1 MKIHKLDELSTQLI
15 QPTVQVRV
23 SHLWEAVY
31 DGKTLHLDMI
41 LIDDKNNDIWAQ
53 MPRTLEKMFKS
64 KIQEQKVYI
73 MEKFKV
79 MPATGGY
86 RPVQNKLIIQF
97 TSSTVVQEIPE
108 MRSIPKYKFSFPTEA
123 YVNSHIDQS
132 KQLTDVLGAVIHKE
146 ETRMLR
152 WGTKSTPMKN
162 IKLQF
167 TDGYVICVSLWGP
180 LATEMDKISDVAGKR
195 ITILIVSSVY
205 VKLFNGT
212 FNICLSSLCYVF
224 IQPLFIYIVSTIN
237 QQIISFEGMVYLS
250 TTGASKLYPDLD
262 VPEVQPLM
270 AVYGTKKYPAIS
282 EKIETVTIE
291 QLDLLKENSANKDK
305 VFMVQ
310 CIVSRVDNIWYYN
323 GCANDRCLKKI
334 EDVMDNY
341 VCVFCDH
348 KMIKTVARYRVS
360 MNVFDSTGT
369 AELVLMDREGVIYY
383 GINAEEL
390 LSSLNGIDTEE
401 APAVLKNTVGKHLTF
416 LIKLT
421 AYS

>member
-1 MKIHKLDELSTQLI
+1 
-15 QPTVQVRV
+15 
-23 SHLWEAVY
+23 
-31 DGKTLHLDMI
+31 
-41 LIDDKNNDIWAQ
+41 
-53 MPRTLEKMFKS
+53 
-64 KIQEQKVYI
+64 
-73 MEKFKV
+73 
-79 MPATGGY
+79 
-86 RPVQNKLIIQF
+86 
-97 TSSTVVQEIPE
+97 
-108 MRSIPKYKFSFPTEA
+108 MRSIPKYKFSFATEA

-167 TDGYVICVSLWGP
+167 TNGYVICVSLWGP
-180 LATEMDKISDVAGKR
+180 LATEMDKISDVAGER

-205 VKLFNGT
+205 VKLFN
-212 FNICLSSLCYVF
+212 
-224 IQPLFIYIVSTIN
+224 
-237 QQIISFEGMVYLS
+237 GMVYLS

-262 VPEVQPLM
+262 IPEVQPLM

-282 EKIETVTIE
+282 KKIETVTIE
-291 QLDLLKENSANKDK
+291 QLNLLKENSANKDK

-421 AYS
+421 AYSLSRKRSEYTIAKIMDEASNSGEMVDKEQKDGLLVTHSSSESLSSCVVQNEILTEAGAGLSHSIKVIDEELTTADDKVSLELSDATTIADAKMIPKKRKKPSVAGEQE